1 MQITGMVI
9 ITITIMAVI
18 IITMVVTTTID
29 GTSRNVDIITIITD
43 TIGDTVAA
51 TTTLLAL

>member
-1 MQITGMVI
+1 MVI